1 MSDSEQTII
10 VSAEV
15 KNDITHNKPSDQNGQ
30 PKESD
35 EDEAQD
41 DDNSQEELIVAQ
53 ENQADGQNTEL
64 STTEKEEIENLYEK
78 STKEET
84 TQEEP
89 EQESSI
95 HEPDSDSDGNVDEST
110 VETVL
115 IAAAE
120 DVDQSG
126 ENEIN
131 PQENGD
137 PPASDQ
143 IPDEK
148 VVEEKTVEVSS
159 NDNEGSVE
167 NDDSNENDQESAG
180 ETSKDEEESSS
191 DHVIECEIPAET
203 AETECQLK
211 DKDTVPITPESTKT
225 PENCQEQIEE
235 QIEPTAEG
243 TEEQSDGDKKN
254 KKEKKFS
261 IKKLKKS
268 AKCSIS

>member
-1 MSDSEQTII
+1 MQYSSVNNLLEQTII

-95 HEPDSDSDGNVDEST
+95 HEPDSDSGRN
-110 VETVL
+110 L
-115 IAAAE
+115 IIVVFWAVMAHGIPY
-120 DVDQSG
+120 DSHTIRI
-126 ENEIN
+126 EI
-131 PQENGD
+131 
-137 PPASDQ
+137 
-143 IPDEK
+143 K
-148 VVEEKTVEVSS
+148 
-159 NDNEGSVE
+159 
-167 NDDSNENDQESAG
+167 
-180 ETSKDEEESSS
+180 
-191 DHVIECEIPAET
+191 
-203 AETECQLK
+203 
-211 DKDTVPITPESTKT
+211 
-225 PENCQEQIEE
+225 
-235 QIEPTAEG
+235 
-243 TEEQSDGDKKN
+243 
-254 KKEKKFS
+254 
-261 IKKLKKS
+261 
-268 AKCSIS
+268 